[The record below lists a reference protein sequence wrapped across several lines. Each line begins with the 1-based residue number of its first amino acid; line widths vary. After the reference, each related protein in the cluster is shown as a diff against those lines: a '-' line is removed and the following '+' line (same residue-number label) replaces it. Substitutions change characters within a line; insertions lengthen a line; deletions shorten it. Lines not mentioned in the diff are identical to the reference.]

1 MPKAVIATT
10 LPPTPQTLF
19 LLRVLAFVLLPERN
33 SFLEVL
39 RAMGKRAVSC
49 GLRLFKMSF
58 GGKGLFK
65 EMVSYPS
72 DGFRK

>member
-1 MPKAVIATT
+1 MPKAVTAPI

-19 LLRVLAFVLLPERN
+19 LLRILAFVLLPEHN

-58 GGKGLFK
+58 GAKELFK
-65 EMVSYPS
+65 EVVSYPS